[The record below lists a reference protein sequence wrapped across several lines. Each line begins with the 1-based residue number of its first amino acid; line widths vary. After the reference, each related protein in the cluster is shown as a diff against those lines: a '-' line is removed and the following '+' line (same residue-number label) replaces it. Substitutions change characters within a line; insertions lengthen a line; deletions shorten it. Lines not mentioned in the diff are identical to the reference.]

1 MWTTT
6 SRCIPHRTLVGKME
20 ITREYLEG
28 EIVMVR
34 EQATAA
40 ANVVQQAAGAE
51 MVLRS
56 TLARLEAEEE
66 KNDVEHDSG
75 SSPPALVESG

>member
-1 MWTTT
+1 
-6 SRCIPHRTLVGKME
+6 ME